1 MTAWGITNIV
11 FAGVGGQGS
20 VLAGQIVARAASL
33 EGHRVVT
40 SEVHGMA
47 QRGGSVFTAVRYGPE
62 VFSPVVAEGE
72 ADYLLAFERLEAL
85 RYLPYLRADG
95 VALVNDQR
103 IAPPVE
109 GLRVAPY
116 PNNVEELLRGWAQ
129 TAVLVPGLDVAL
141 RLGNPKLANTVLLGA
156 LSRFLDFEDECWH
169 RALEERVP
177 GRTLESNLAAFQ
189 AGADAAQ
196 EYALAA
202 AGA

>member
-11 FAGVGGQGS
+11 LAGVGGQGS
-20 VLAGQIVARAASL
+20 VLSGHIVARAAGL
-33 EGHRVVT
+33 EGHSVVT

-47 QRGGSVFTAVRYGPE
+47 QRGGSVFTTVRFGPD

-72 ADYLLAFERLEAL
+72 ADFLLAFERLEAL
-85 RYLPYLRADG
+85 RYLPYLREDG

-109 GLRVAPY
+109 ALRVAPY
-116 PNNVEELLRGWAQ
+116 PSNVEELLRGWAQ
-129 TAVLVPGLDVAL
+129 TAVLIPGLDVAR

-156 LSRFLDFEDECWH
+156 LSRFLDFEAECWQ
-169 RALEERVP
+169 RALRELVP
-177 GRTLESNLAAFQ
+177 PATLELNQAAFQ

-196 EYALAA
+196 EFALTA
-202 AGA
+202 AGD